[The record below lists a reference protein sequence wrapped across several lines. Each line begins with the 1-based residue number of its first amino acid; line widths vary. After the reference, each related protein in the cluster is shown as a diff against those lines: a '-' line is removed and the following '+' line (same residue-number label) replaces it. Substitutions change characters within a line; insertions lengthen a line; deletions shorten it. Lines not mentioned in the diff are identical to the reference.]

1 MRLAIGLLE
10 LNSIAKGIEAT
21 DAMMK
26 AAFVKLLGAHP
37 ICPGKY
43 LIMVSGEVG
52 DVRTSMEAGRET
64 GDGFITDELLLA
76 DVHASVFPAITGTT
90 DVDHLEALGI
100 VETFSCPSCVVAAD
114 AAAKAALVTLIEIR
128 LASGLGGKAFFT
140 LTGEVGAVKAAM
152 TMAEE
157 VITRDGF
164 VVSTV
169 IIPSPHEAIT
179 DAVL

>member
-52 DVRTSMEAGRET
+52 AGRET